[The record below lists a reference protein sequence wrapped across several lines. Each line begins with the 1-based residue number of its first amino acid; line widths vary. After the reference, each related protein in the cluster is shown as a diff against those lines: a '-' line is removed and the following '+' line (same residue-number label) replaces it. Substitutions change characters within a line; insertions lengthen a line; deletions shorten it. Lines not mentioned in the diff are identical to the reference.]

1 MRKWPIYLLSL
12 AVVLLLGWMP
22 FEGTDVAQ
30 LQPVRVIRIS
40 LELGRVTVET
50 DTGDL
55 GVGKNGQEAILNLK
69 ETTVGQVFLDTADF
83 ILVDEK
89 SLQLLPELADV
100 LRPGCGACLA
110 DGKMDLKDAGEF
122 LEIHSPKFTLQDI
135 RAGQSKLEKLT
146 VSKGRLELAAE

>member
-1 MRKWPIYLLSL
+1 MKKWPVYFLAL
-12 AVVLLLGWMP
+12 AVVLLLGWTP

-40 LELGRVTVET
+40 SELGRVTVET

-55 GVGKNGQEAILNLK
+55 GVGKNGQEAIAHLK
-69 ETTVGQVFLDTADF
+69 ETTAGQVFLDTADF
-83 ILVDEK
+83 ILVDER

-100 LRPGCGACLA
+100 LRPGCGVCLA
-110 DGKMDLKDAGEF
+110 EGKMDLKDAGEF

-146 VSKGRLELAAE
+146 VSKGRMELAAE